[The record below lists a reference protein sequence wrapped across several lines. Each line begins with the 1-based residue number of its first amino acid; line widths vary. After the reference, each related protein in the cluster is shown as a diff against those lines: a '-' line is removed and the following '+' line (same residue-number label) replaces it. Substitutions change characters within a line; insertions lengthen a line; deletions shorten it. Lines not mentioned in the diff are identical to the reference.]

1 MKQAIRNSEK
11 KALTANR
18 IQGIIALTIFV
29 VLCINIG

>member
-18 IQGIIALTIFV
+18 IQGIIALVIFA

>member
-18 IQGIIALTIFV
+18 IQAIIAVTIFA
-29 VLCINIG
+29 VLCLNIG